1 MKLLILSGTAR
12 EDSNT
17 LKIAKILEEEFQEK
31 HETELFDLKEKEI
44 PFLGNRTYEENEKP
58 VPEDINDFSRKVE
71 ATNCLIIVSPE
82 YNHSIPGALKTT
94 LDYLW
99 PEYEAKLFA
108 YVGVSDEN
116 YGAVRALQDLEKI
129 TRILGGKC
137 GPKLPIANVS
147 DKVENKS
154 ISSEKLEQRL
164 KNFQKAVEKF
174 KQDPIKKS
182 NPYLG

>member
-1 MKLLILSGTAR
+1 MKLLIISGTAR
-12 EDSNT
+12 ENSNT
-17 LKIAKILEEEFQEK
+17 LKIAKILEEKFQEK

-44 PFLGNRTYEENEKP
+44 PSLGNRTYKEDENP
-58 VPEDINDFSRKVE
+58 VPEDIKDFSRKVE
-71 ATNCLIIVSPE
+71 TADCLIIVSPE

-99 PEYEAKLFA
+99 PEYKAKPFA

-137 GPKLPIANVS
+137 GPKLPIAKVS
-147 DKVENKS
+147 DKIHDES

-164 KNFQKAVEKF
+164 GSFQNAVEKF

>member
-12 EDSNT
+12 ENSNT
-17 LKIAKILEEEFQEK
+17 LKIAKILQEK
-31 HETELFDLKEKEI
+31 FREQHETGLFDLKEKEI
-44 PFLGNRTYEENEKP
+44 PFLGNRTYEEDEKP
-58 VPEDINDFSRKVE
+58 VPEDIKDFSRKVE
-71 ATNCLIIVSPE
+71 ATDCLIIVSPE

-137 GPKLPIANVS
+137 GPKLPIANIS
-147 DKVENKS
+147 SKIQDES
-154 ISSEKLEQRL
+154 ISSEKLQKRL
-164 KNFQKAVEKF
+164 GKFQIAVEKF
-174 KQDPIKKS
+174 KQEPIKKS
-182 NPYLG
+182 NPYLD